1 MVYTPPFCHEPC
13 CVIILVFPFFR
24 YLPKSKKAAALLL
37 YNLWTDKELQS
48 FLKKV
53 SEIYP
58 ITWWV
63 RVWVCHIWLFLWLL
77 ISLFT
82 PHSGICKSRLWFQN
96 VHWAAEKCSKSGWEN
111 ASVCTHMVIKGDYTI
126 VLNCHG
132 ESADLFFF
140 FFILPLAETLWKSK
154 GLMTNWCFLLQQG
167 MSKSSF
173 VNDVTMAAN
182 KSAQVVA

>member
-58 ITWWV
+58 ISWWV

-140 FFILPLAETLWKSK
+140 FFFYPATCGNFMEIK
-154 GLMTNWCFLLQQG
+154 G
-167 MSKSSF
+167 
-173 VNDVTMAAN
+173 VDD
-182 KSAQVVA
+182 